1 MRIKIMFNELNSAF
15 PNHTHFYEVTGL
27 QLGEAMDRAARLSG
41 ADSHVLN
48 YQGKIIFAV
57 QHSLDVTGID
67 WLTEVPGSPVA
78 EEVVVDEPVTEEVV
92 EEVVEEPVAPAKS
105 K

>member
-1 MRIKIMFNELNSAF
+1 MFNELNSAF
-15 PNHTHFYEVTGL
+15 PNHTHFYEVMGL

-41 ADSHVLN
+41 ADTHVLN

-57 QHSLDVTGID
+57 QHELDVTGID

-78 EEVVVDEPVTEEVV
+78 EEVIV
-92 EEVVEEPVAPAKS
+92 EEPAVEEPVVEEPVAPAKS